1 MGPEEAAYAVA
12 KFLTSVKHVVPMHFG
27 TFPLLKGTVE
37 EFKHFFGKWGPEYKR
52 ADIHIHDQ
60 HTILKEAGALPK

>member
-37 EFKHFFGKWGPEYKR
+37 EFKHFFGKWGSEYKR
-52 ADIHIHDQ
+52 ADIHVHDP